1 MKSRVTVGLKSIKK
15 LLYMQHLL
23 GIRSLEYIAG
33 VQDLV
38 RVDRLLELEGAFEM
52 IGLVCLGLQHDGGQR
67 RPRGHS

>member
-1 MKSRVTVGLKSIKK
+1 
-15 LLYMQHLL
+15 MQHLL